1 MAGDG
6 LSDGVLEKAVGLG
19 CSEEIND
26 GRSTG
31 GLTEYGHVVGVSAKG
46 SDVFLDPFER
56 FNLVSELSVSGN
68 GRVIEAQVAEDVDPV
83 VYGD

>member
-6 LSDGVLEKAVGLG
+6 LADGVLEEAVGFRG
-19 CSEEIND
+19 SEEIND

-31 GLTEYGHVVGVSAKG
+31 GLTEDGHIVGVSAKG
-46 SDVFLDPFER
+46 SDVFLDPFESL
-56 FNLVSELSVSGN
+56 NLISKLIVARDG
-68 GRVIEAQVAEDVDPV
+68 GVIEAQVAEDVEAV